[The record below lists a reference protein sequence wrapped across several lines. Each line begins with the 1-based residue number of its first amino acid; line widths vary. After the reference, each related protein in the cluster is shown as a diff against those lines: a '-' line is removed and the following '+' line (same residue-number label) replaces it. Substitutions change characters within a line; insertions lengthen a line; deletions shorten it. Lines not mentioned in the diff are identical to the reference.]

1 MRVTARL
8 DVLRALL
15 SNFGTRL
22 RHHQPSV
29 TAKKSNDIV
38 IGSMEGREHSEQDGV
53 HGGDGNYGTNSG
65 QREEIDAESLGTR
78 AEREVMKIVAEPANN
93 ALTERL
99 ERDNLEQKHGNREEL
114 IQMAIDFNE
123 VNKAEKC
130 AKVASTPRYASE
142 TKNTTT
148 QPSLIQMAV
157 DINEAAATEK
167 CAAKVARNPR
177 YASTLC
183 EMDFFRGGNKRDTA
197 AQTSRDTAAAQTS
210 SSQREPDA
218 TVANPP
224 SETAAATVPTTLAPT
239 PTNNSVWTWDL
250 PFPISNTTM
259 HVLIQDPFGNET
271 AVSKAYLWVLQD
283 PYRQNYSEQRLLQ
296 RFVMA
301 VFYFSTIGEEW
312 IHQGGGTVT
321 IAAEAQ
327 DGNGGSPPRGNS
339 TAGRPPQG
347 NSTGS
352 RPPGGN
358 SNNGGQGGG
367 RMLCARQTM
376 QDVIPRVLQQ
386 GTSTQP
392 GITWINITSERWLSY
407 SNSSSECDWYSTEIV
422 RGHEACNGNN
432 SLTFLGIKQNNIQGS
447 LPGELGLLTSL
458 EILDISR
465 NSIGDTI
472 PTEIFALSKLWV
484 FTLYQNQLQGTVPS
498 EIGLLSDT
506 LENLSLRNNV
516 LTGTLPQE
524 LFMLSNLKHLG
535 LSSNRLMGSLPS
547 DIGFRLPKLS
557 ILDFSRSLFGG
568 TLPSSI
574 GLLTAIR
581 DLGFHNTG
589 VSGTLPTELGGCAN
603 LERLLGQESN
613 FYGTLP
619 SELGMLT
626 SLQTINVQGNP
637 GLIGNIPF
645 EFTLLNRT
653 LQAFKIG
660 GTSITGTIPQ
670 DMCGI
675 NHLSFDCSESLCG
688 CDCACPEA

>member
-1 MRVTARL
+1 
-8 DVLRALL
+8 
-15 SNFGTRL
+15 
-22 RHHQPSV
+22 
-29 TAKKSNDIV
+29 
-38 IGSMEGREHSEQDGV
+38 MEGSEHSKQDGV
-53 HGGDGNYGTNSG
+53 DGGDGNTR
-65 QREEIDAESLGTR
+65 QPEELDAESVITR
-78 AEREVMKIVAEPANN
+78 AEAAQNRGDETKFEEENQVASRDKTMPATRRINGLHAKQQHQATSETFVDEEITRIVAEQAGL
-93 ALTERL
+93 AEAEQL
-99 ERDNLEQKHGNREEL
+99 ERDELEHKHGNRDEL
-114 IQMAIDFNE
+114 IRMAIDINE
-123 VNKAEKC
+123 DAKVEKC
-130 AKVASTPRYASE
+130 AKVSGTPTYAPTSSE
-142 TKNTTT
+142 TTDTTT

-177 YASTLC
+177 YASTPR

-210 SSQREPDA
+210 SSQREPDTTE
-218 TVANPP
+218 TVAAP
-224 SETAAATVPTTLAPT
+224 VPTTLAPT

-259 HVLIQDPFGNET
+259 HVIMQDPFGNET

-283 PYRQNYSEQRLLQ
+283 PYRQTYSQERLLQ

-301 VFYFSTIGEEW
+301 VFYFSTLGEEW

-327 DGNGGSPPRGNS
+327 GGNRGRPPRGS
-339 TAGRPPQG
+339 SAGGRPPQG
-347 NSTGS
+347 NSTGSRPPQGNSNNGGQGGGSNGS

-367 RMLCARQTM
+367 RMLRTRQTM
-376 QDVIPRVLQQ
+376 QDIIPRVLQQ
-386 GTSTQP
+386 G
-392 GITWINITSERWLSY
+392 
-407 SNSSSECDWYSTEIV
+407 IV
-422 RGHEACNGNN
+422 RGHEACNGNK
-432 SLTFLGIKQNNIQGS
+432 SLKFLGIKQNNIQGS

-465 NSIGDTI
+465 NSIGGTI
-472 PTEIFALSKLWV
+472 PTEIFALPKLWV
-484 FTLYQNQLQGTVPS
+484 FALYQNQLQGTVPS

-506 LENLSLRNNV
+506 LENLSLLDNE
-516 LTGTLPQE
+516 LTGTLPQA
-524 LFMLSNLKHLG
+524 LFMLSNLKQLR
-535 LSSNRLMGSLPS
+535 LSSTRLTGSLPS

-557 ILDFSRSLFGG
+557 ILDFSRSPFGG

-619 SELGMLT
+619 SEWGVLT
-626 SLQTINVQGNP
+626 SLQAISVQGNP
-637 GLIGNIPF
+637 GLTGSIPF
-645 EFTLLNRT
+645 EYTLLNRT

-660 GTSITGTIPQ
+660 GTSITGTIPR

-675 NHLSFDCSESLCG
+675 KHLSFDCSESLCG